1 MADNS
6 LIRFKALVLETQAK
20 PEVELSK
27 LLGDINAI
35 IIKTSNEKFEQ
46 DLLSSKDL
54 FAIFINISLPL
65 SESNKSTIKI
75 VGQLRPELPVFL
87 RHKTKASKKDV
98 EQLKLDIASIKP
110 SITPTY
116 CCYSINRLAELRA
129 QLDGF
134 VFKNYYPPSF
144 ISELVTLSNNALLHH
159 FQDVTIKQSMPY
171 LVNDRFIFGELF
183 SFIPLESDWCRGFM
197 TIHSQQESVL
207 SLIRHGKTFLDPR
220 QSNFRFIN
228 DLLNEITNEI
238 WGGLKS
244 RFFYSE
250 RVLNEGHYKIQVPV
264 IINHKRNVMSVGSD
278 DPQLCILHEII
289 DNTGQCE
296 PVTIH
301 QRLVFHLDW
310 RPELCPV
317 DVDDAD
323 DADDSGGLE
332 FF

>member
-1 MADNS
+1 MAENT
-6 LIRFKALVLETQAK
+6 LLRFKALVLETQAK
-20 PEVELSK
+20 PRLELCE
-27 LLGDINAI
+27 LLSELNAI
-35 IIKTSNEKFEQ
+35 VINSSNKNLEE
-46 DLLSSKDL
+46 DLQSNKDL
-54 FAIFINISLPL
+54 CAIFINIALPL
-65 SESNKSTIKI
+65 NSQNKQVIKI
-75 VGQLRPELPVFL
+75 VSQLRPELPVFL
-87 RHKTKASKKDV
+87 RHKDKLNTS
-98 EQLKLDIASIKP
+98 EFEHLKQDIHSIKP
-110 SITPTY
+110 SINPTY
-116 CCYSINRLAELRA
+116 CCYSLKNLDRLKA
-129 QLDGF
+129 QLDDF
-134 VFKNYYPPSF
+134 IFKNYYPPSF
-144 ISELVTLSNNALLHH
+144 VSELVDLSNYALSHH

-207 SLIRHGKTFLDPR
+207 NLIRHGKTFLDPE

-250 RVLNEGHYKIQVPV
+250 RVLKEGHYKIQVPV
-264 IINHKRNVMSVGSD
+264 IINHKRGVMSVGND

-301 QRLVFHLDW
+301 QRLVFHMDW

-317 DVDDAD
+317 DR
-323 DADDSGGLE
+323 DSEEDTGGLE